1 MAGSWLGAKFL
12 KLIRRGLIRRSSTGA
27 GHLARRVSSATVRDR
42 KGIAV
47 LPLLPPPARCVR
59 IGVPVPRGAVGICQE
74 LNRIFFLPVHRT

>member
-12 KLIRRGLIRRSSTGA
+12 KLIRRGLHTGA
-27 GHLARRVSSATVRDR
+27 GHLARRVSSATIRDR